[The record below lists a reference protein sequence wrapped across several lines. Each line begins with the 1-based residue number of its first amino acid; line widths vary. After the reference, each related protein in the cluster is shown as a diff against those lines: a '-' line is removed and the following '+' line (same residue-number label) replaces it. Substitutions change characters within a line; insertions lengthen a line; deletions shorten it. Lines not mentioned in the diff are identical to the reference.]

1 MEAEKSD
8 QIILEVKGVVKSFGS
23 NKVLKGIDLSAQKG
37 KVLALIGGNGAGK
50 STLMKI
56 IMGLYKADLGEVK
69 VNGRTVNISSAGDS
83 LATGIYMVP
92 QEPLLFP
99 HMTLLENILI
109 GIKGN
114 RKELNRRVDELL
126 HKYKWSI
133 NLNSLAEGLSVAKQQ
148 IVELMRALVRDANV
162 LILDEPTGALTFDEV
177 ETLYS
182 IIDELKRN
190 GKAIIYITHR
200 LGEIFRIADTIDIMR
215 DGVITVSGKV
225 ADFTEKDL
233 IKGLLPDNPENKVQE
248 QNLTAFGN
256 SEEDADN
263 SADEE
268 IYRQKPVLELQN
280 YTGYG
285 FSDINLKIY
294 PGEILGVA
302 GVVGAGRTEL
312 AIGIFGLEKVVS
324 GKCLLENRDITNLST
339 KEILLAGIN
348 YVTEDRSVNGLFKIR
363 SVLNNLCS
371 SFLLLEKKKGAFVD
385 EQAEKELT
393 DYYVRKFRIKIS
405 SQEQEVGDLSGGNQ
419 QKIMIARALSTKPKL
434 VILDE
439 PTRGIDAGAR
449 ADIYRIIGELR
460 KAGVAVMLI
469 SSDMEE
475 IVALSTRA
483 VVICQGRILETLQ
496 RTDITPEKLMAA
508 SFGVK

>member
-1 MEAEKSD
+1 MC
-8 QIILEVKGVVKSFGS
+8 I
-23 NKVLKGIDLSAQKG
+23 
-37 KVLALIGGNGAGK
+37 
-50 STLMKI
+50 
-56 IMGLYKADLGEVK
+56 
-69 VNGRTVNISSAGDS
+69 
-83 LATGIYMVP
+83 
-92 QEPLLFP
+92 
-99 HMTLLENILI
+99 
-109 GIKGN
+109 
-114 RKELNRRVDELL
+114 
-126 HKYKWSI
+126 
-133 NLNSLAEGLSVAKQQ
+133 
-148 IVELMRALVRDANV
+148 RD
-162 LILDEPTGALTFDEV
+162 
-177 ETLYS
+177 
-182 IIDELKRN
+182 R
-190 GKAIIYITHR
+190 
-200 LGEIFRIADTIDIMR
+200 
-215 DGVITVSGKV
+215 
-225 ADFTEKDL
+225 
-233 IKGLLPDNPENKVQE
+233 
-248 QNLTAFGN
+248 NLTAFGN
-256 SEEDADN
+256 SEEDTDN

-312 AIGIFGLEKVVS
+312 AIGIFGLEKAVS

-496 RTDITPEKLMAA
+496 RTEITPEKLMAA